1 MIELEDFDW
10 RKAIGIIIFALLI
23 IGGGVYVLND
33 YMSSNR
39 IKQEIEQQLEQIDKF
54 YATWRP
60 PSRKGLE
67 QIDQKISNLK
77 AELNNFE
84 APLRLEIDTT
94 AIENRIAEDA
104 SYYGVELELKEWQ
117 EPFSE
122 DYLIVYPLKL
132 RIVGDEQAISK
143 FLIGLDDLPYPHRRK
158 GSPAVA
164 EGHLEL
170 ILEFLAF
177 DEASWKSDYICELP
191 AELPSLKPVNI
202 NRVKIFKDNL
212 AQLDAQLQSQKRE
225 LEKAQKLLDQKCE
238 LEKELSAL
246 QKRIEL
252 SKKFA
257 R

>member
-10 RKAIGIIIFALLI
+10 RKAIGVIILALIL

-33 YMSSNR
+33 YMTSNR
-39 IKQEIEQQLEQIDKF
+39 IKAELESQLEQIDKF
-54 YATWRP
+54 YATWKP
-60 PSRKGLE
+60 PSQKGLE
-67 QIDQKISNLK
+67 QIRQNISQLR
-77 AELNNFE
+77 AELSGLKT
-84 APLRLEIDTT
+84 PLGLEVDTS
-94 AIENRIAEDA
+94 AIESRITEDA
-104 SYYGVELELKEWQ
+104 SYYGVELEVKEWQ

-132 RIVGDEQAISK
+132 RLAGEEQAISK

-170 ILEFLAF
+170 TLEFLAF
-177 DEASWKSDYICELP
+177 DEQSWKSDYICELP
-191 AELPSLKPVNI
+191 AELPNLKPVNI

-212 AQLDAQLQSQKRE
+212 AQLESQLTGQKQGV
-225 LEKAQKLLDQKCE
+225 EKAKKLLDQKCE